1 MVYFS
6 KGEYV
11 WFEFLVQKNRT
22 SDYQFGGFYW
32 KHEPDCF
39 RMKLWFAD
47 NYLRIRDTSYFYC
60 VDRWGG
66 SNTMM
71 SRSRAILQQ
80 YDVWYEDVSWA
91 GHSTVLIFIVIRQL
105 LWMLLQ
111 ICLQKAFVVCDMC

>member
-1 MVYFS
+1 MYFS

-11 WFEFLVQKNRT
+11 WFEFLVQKIRT
-22 SDYQFGGFYW
+22 PDYWFGGFYW
-32 KHEPDCF
+32 KHKPDRF

-47 NYLRIRDTSYFYC
+47 NYLRIPDTYYLYC

-80 YDVWYEDVSWA
+80 YDV
-91 GHSTVLIFIVIRQL
+91 
-105 LWMLLQ
+105 
-111 ICLQKAFVVCDMC
+111 